1 MILVAGGS
9 GMLGIALRDFFKAR
23 GTAVRA
29 VSRRAQAGCEASDVS
44 DPRDVKALFREK
56 YDYVIHS
63 AALSDV
69 DGCEREP
76 LKAHAGNALTAKY
89 LAAACAENGTP
100 LVYVSTDYVF
110 DGRKRTPYET
120 GDPTGPVNVYGMT
133 KLEGEFYAKKCP
145 ASAIVRTSWLFGPG
159 NPTNFV
165 DAVKK
170 RLASEPGISVLR
182 DQTDSPTY
190 TRDLAAAAAAVGGF
204 LAKDKPKDCRTF
216 HFCNKGETTRFA
228 MAEKI
233 RDFMGLKEVKVAY
246 TATIP
251 NRPAIRP
258 AYGVLATGA
267 YEKFFGVNIR
277 GWEEGLKE
285 YIRESGAPCAS

>member
-120 GDPTGPVNVYGMT
+120 VVKALGGAGECVTDPKEIGPALDRAYASGVPYLVNIIT
-133 KLEGEFYAKKCP
+133 D
-145 ASAIVRTSWLFGPG
+145 
-159 NPTNFV
+159 V
-165 DAVKK
+165 DAAYP
-170 RLASEPGISVLR
+170 RNTFGI
-182 DQTDSPTY
+182 
-190 TRDLAAAAAAVGGF
+190 
-204 LAKDKPKDCRTF
+204 
-216 HFCNKGETTRFA
+216 
-228 MAEKI
+228 
-233 RDFMGLKEVKVAY
+233 
-246 TATIP
+246 
-251 NRPAIRP
+251 
-258 AYGVLATGA
+258 
-267 YEKFFGVNIR
+267 
-277 GWEEGLKE
+277 
-285 YIRESGAPCAS
+285 